1 MNVHEI
7 FVHKSLTNPAYIH
20 ENNEVYVTNLTHK
33 VIVPWMGL
41 GDAAEQL
48 PIERLI
54 RSFISAHTTR
64 IGSERIHVG
73 QFISLPG
80 REPQPRREPQVIKE
94 KITFDHFFVF

>member
-1 MNVHEI
+1 
-7 FVHKSLTNPAYIH
+7 
-20 ENNEVYVTNLTHK
+20 
-33 VIVPWMGL
+33 MGL
-41 GDAAEQL
+41 WDAAEQL
-48 PIERLI
+48 PTERLI